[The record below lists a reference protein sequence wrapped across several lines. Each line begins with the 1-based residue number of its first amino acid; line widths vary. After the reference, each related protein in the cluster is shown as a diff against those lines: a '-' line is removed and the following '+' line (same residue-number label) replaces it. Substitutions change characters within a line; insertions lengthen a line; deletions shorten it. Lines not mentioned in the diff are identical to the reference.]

1 MTGLIITSSLTLRV
15 NLVNN
20 KLNLGAMNE
29 NTKYKES
36 DQLQWKFMELKE
48 RERYLRTH

>member
-1 MTGLIITSSLTLRV
+1 MTGLILTIPVTLRV

-20 KLNLGAMNE
+20 KLDLEAMNE